1 MSELYKRIISSLIL
15 IPLTIFLTIEGDI
28 FFYLFLTLC
37 FFICIYEWKKMVNKI
52 EHKIFGFVFLI
63 FSFFSVFMMRSYDPC
78 CIDFDIGLRL
88 FLTTLIICVSS
99 DIGGYIFGKLLKGP
113 TITSISPNK
122 TYSGMIGSI
131 YYP

>member
-52 EHKIFGFVFLI
+52 EHKIFGFVALI
-63 FSFFSVFMMRSYDPC
+63 FLFFQ
-78 CIDFDIGLRL
+78 
-88 FLTTLIICVSS
+88 FL
-99 DIGGYIFGKLLKGP
+99 
-113 TITSISPNK
+113 
-122 TYSGMIGSI
+122 
-131 YYP
+131 